1 MKKIEVQGLAIRIKP
16 FHEKDYISLTD
27 IAAKAEGDS
36 KQLILRWMQNADTL
50 LFLQAWEELHN
61 PDFKVMQMN
70 NFRLKHLEK
79 RYSATPQKYIEQTN
93 AIGIVSKSGRY
104 GGTYAHKEIAL
115 N

>member
-70 NFRLKHLEK
+70 NFSNE
-79 RYSATPQKYIEQTN
+79 QKISSTF
-93 AIGIVSKSGRY
+93 
-104 GGTYAHKEIAL
+104 
-115 N
+115 